1 MKRGITQD
9 KELMTLR
16 IATLHDFTWEEED
29 RRGRGGKTTPLIFFP
44 FFTLMKKVANKKIP
58 PFVTLFTSASFL
70 FKSIITPPPI
80 YIITGVKICTL
91 VGKDAKNGRDPDLV
105 SSTFY
110 FMPVT

>member
-1 MKRGITQD
+1 MKRGIIQD

-29 RRGRGGKTTPLIFFP
+29 RTGGGERGVRRHPSFFP

-70 FKSIITPPPI
+70 FKSIITPPPPP
-80 YIITGVKICTL
+80 YIITGQE
-91 VGKDAKNGRDPDLV
+91 
-105 SSTFY
+105 
-110 FMPVT
+110 

>member
-1 MKRGITQD
+1 
-9 KELMTLR
+9 
-16 IATLHDFTWEEED
+16 
-29 RRGRGGKTTPLIFFP
+29 
-44 FFTLMKKVANKKIP
+44 MKKVANKKIP

-70 FKSIITPPPI
+70 FKSVITPPPPI
-80 YIITGVKICTL
+80 YIITGVKTCTL

>member
-1 MKRGITQD
+1 MISPGRKKTGGGEGGQD
-9 KELMTLR
+9 
-16 IATLHDFTWEEED
+16 D
-29 RRGRGGKTTPLIFFP
+29 TPHIFP